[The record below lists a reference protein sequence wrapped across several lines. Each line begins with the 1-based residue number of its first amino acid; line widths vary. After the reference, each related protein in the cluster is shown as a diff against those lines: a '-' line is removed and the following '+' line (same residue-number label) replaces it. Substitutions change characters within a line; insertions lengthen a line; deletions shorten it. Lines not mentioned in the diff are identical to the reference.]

1 MGKTELSLLRKI
13 LFFAGLFCG
22 TSIVSRAQTSISD
35 FAGRVDDHY
44 NHMRTLRAQFVEEY
58 QGAGVARSEGG
69 TLILKRP
76 GKMRWEYNSPRPKLF
91 ITDGKTA
98 YFYVPGEQQV
108 RKQDAKRLDDL
119 RSPLRYLLG
128 KTKLEKELAGL
139 SFVSAQP
146 AMAAGNR
153 ILRGVPKAMGDQVS
167 GVQLE
172 INPKYEIVR
181 ILIDESDGSKTEFR
195 FSNLE
200 ENAQAEDHL
209 FDFSPPRGV
218 EILEGNGFAP

>member
-1 MGKTELSLLRKI
+1 MCKIEPKFFWKVLVLAGLSCGTVVLSLAQVPVSE
-13 LFFAGLFCG
+13 FA
-22 TSIVSRAQTSISD
+22 AH
-35 FAGRVDDHY
+35 VDDHY
-44 NHMRTLRAQFVEEY
+44 NRMHTLRAQFAEEY
-58 QGAGVARSEGG
+58 QVTGLTRSEKG

-153 ILRGVPKAMGDQVS
+153 ILQGVPKAM
-167 GVQLE
+167 
-172 INPKYEIVR
+172 
-181 ILIDESDGSKTEFR
+181 
-195 FSNLE
+195 
-200 ENAQAEDHL
+200 
-209 FDFSPPRGV
+209 
-218 EILEGNGFAP
+218 